1 VAQQTASASL
11 PSILPGLV
19 SASKTIDGTTKRPLI
34 VHGTPAARD
43 VIAEWNDKPPVAA
56 AIKDQ

>member
-1 VAQQTASASL
+1 
-11 PSILPGLV
+11 V
-19 SASKTIDGTTKRPLI
+19 SASKAIDGTTKRPLI